1 MTTPIFAATAAVSIL
16 ASGAAMAEA
25 PARPVAP
32 AWPDTY
38 VARLEVLAL
47 LQSLNAN
54 LLSHESATQTLTD
67 WCAAHQ
73 LSTAGRITAQRVKD
87 MDKPADAAVLAALK
101 VAPGTPIRYRRV
113 RLACGERVLSE
124 ADNWY
129 LPSRLTPEMN
139 RLLDETD
146 TPFGVVV
153 KSLAYQRHTLSSA
166 LLYHPLPDGWDL
178 VPPAATAPG
187 KLAIPHALLQHEAV
201 LTAGGAPFSLV
212 VETYTDKILPDR
224 PAEQ

>member
-1 MTTPIFAATAAVSIL
+1 MRMSILAAATVSVL
-16 ASGAAMAEA
+16 ASGAAAAE
-25 PARPVAP
+25 AP

-47 LQSLNAN
+47 VQSLNAN

-67 WCAAHQ
+67 WCAVHH

-87 MDKPADAAVLAALK
+87 VDKPADAAVLAALR

-113 RLACGERVLSE
+113 RLACGDRVLSE

-129 LPSRLTPEMN
+129 LPGRLTPEMN

-146 TPFGVVV
+146 TPFGIVV
-153 KSLAYQRHTLSSA
+153 KSLTYQRHTRSAA
-166 LLYHPLPDGWDL
+166 LLYHPLPDGWDRT
-178 VPPAATAPG
+178 PPSADAPG
-187 KLAIPHALLQHEAV
+187 ALAIPHALLQHEAV
-201 LTAGGAPFSLV
+201 LTTGGAPFSLV
-212 VETYTDKILPDR
+212 IETYTDKILPDR
-224 PAEQ
+224 AAR

>member
-1 MTTPIFAATAAVSIL
+1 MTTPIFAATAAISIL
-16 ASGAAMAEA
+16 ASGAAMAET
-25 PARPVAP
+25 P

-67 WCAAHQ
+67 WCAAHH
-73 LSTAGRITAQRVKD
+73 LSTATKITAQRVKD
-87 MDKPADAAVLAALK
+87 ADKPADAEVLAALK

-113 RLACGERVLSE
+113 RLACGDRVLSE

-129 LPSRLTPEMN
+129 LPGRLTPEMN

-153 KSLAYQRHTLSSA
+153 KSLAYQRHTLSAA

-178 VPPAATAPG
+178 APPAAAAPG

-201 LTAGGAPFSLV
+201 LTTGGAPFSLV

-224 PAEQ
+224 PAGR

>member
-1 MTTPIFAATAAVSIL
+1 MTTPMFAATAAISVL
-16 ASGAAMAEA
+16 ASSAAMADT
-25 PARPVAP
+25 P

-38 VARLEVLAL
+38 VARLEALAL

-67 WCAAHQ
+67 WCAAHH
-73 LSTAGRITAQRVKD
+73 LSTATRITAQRVKD
-87 MDKPADAAVLAALK
+87 QDKPADAEVMAALK

-113 RLACGERVLSE
+113 RLACGDRVLSE

-129 LPSRLTPEMN
+129 LPNRLTPEMN

-153 KSLAYQRHTLSSA
+153 KSLTYQRHTLSAA
-166 LLYHPLPDGWDL
+166 LLFHPLPDGWDL
-178 VPPAATAPG
+178 APPTATAPG
-187 KLAIPHALLQHEAV
+187 RLVIPHALLQHEAV
-201 LTAGGAPFSLV
+201 LTTGGAPFSLV
-212 VETYTDKILPDR
+212 IETYTDKILPDR
-224 PAEQ
+224 AAGR

>member
-1 MTTPIFAATAAVSIL
+1 MTSPIFAATAAVSML
-16 ASGAAMAEA
+16 ASSAAMAEA
-25 PARPVAP
+25 PA
-32 AWPDTY
+32 WPDSY

-47 LQSLNAN
+47 MQSLNAN

-73 LSTAGRITAQRVKD
+73 LSTAGKITAQRVKD
-87 MDKPADAAVLAALK
+87 MDKPADAEVLATLK
-101 VAPGTPIRYRRV
+101 VAPGTPVRYRRV

-129 LPSRLTPEMN
+129 LPGRLTPEMN

-153 KSLAYQRHTLSSA
+153 RSLAYQRHTLSSA

-178 VPPAATAPG
+178 APPSASAPG

-224 PAEQ
+224 PAGP

>member
-1 MTTPIFAATAAVSIL
+1 MTTPMFAATAAVSVL
-16 ASGAAMAEA
+16 ASSAAMAE
-25 PARPVAP
+25 AP

-67 WCAAHQ
+67 WCAAHH
-73 LSTAGRITAQRVKD
+73 LSTAGKITAQRVKD
-87 MDKPADAAVLAALK
+87 E
-101 VAPGTPIRYRRV
+101 PGTPIRYRRV

-129 LPSRLTPEMN
+129 LPGRLTPEMN

-146 TPFGVVV
+146 SPFGVVV
-153 KSLAYQRHTLSSA
+153 KSLAYQRHTLSA
-166 LLYHPLPDGWDL
+166 TLLFHPLPDGWDL
-178 VPPAATAPG
+178 APPAAGAPG
-187 KLAIPHALLQHEAV
+187 RLIIPHALLQHEAV
-201 LTAGGAPFSLV
+201 LTTGGAPFSLV
-212 VETYTDKILPDR
+212 IETYMDKILPDR
-224 PAEQ
+224 AAGR

>member
-1 MTTPIFAATAAVSIL
+1 MTTPVFAATAAISVL
-16 ASGAAMAEA
+16 ASGGAMAES
-25 PARPVAP
+25 P

-47 LQSLNAN
+47 MQSLNAN
-54 LLSHESATQTLTD
+54 LLSHDSATQTLTD

-73 LSTAGRITAQRVKD
+73 LSSAGKITAERVKD
-87 MDKPADAAVLAALK
+87 ADKPADAEVLAALK
-101 VAPGTPIRYRRV
+101 VSPGTPIRYRRV

-129 LPSRLTPEMN
+129 LPGRLTPEMN

-178 VPPAATAPG
+178 APPAANAPG

-224 PAEQ
+224 PAGR

>member
-1 MTTPIFAATAAVSIL
+1 MTTPMFAATAAVSVL
-16 ASGAAMAEA
+16 ASSAAMAE
-25 PARPVAP
+25 AP

-67 WCAAHQ
+67 WCAAHH
-73 LSTAGRITAQRVKD
+73 LSTAGKITAQRVKD
-87 MDKPADAAVLAALK
+87 ADKPAGAEVLVALK
-101 VAPGTPIRYRRV
+101 VEPGTPIRYRRV

-129 LPSRLTPEMN
+129 LPGRLTPEMN

-146 TPFGVVV
+146 SPFGVVV
-153 KSLAYQRHTLSSA
+153 KSLAYQRHTLSA
-166 LLYHPLPDGWDL
+166 TLLFHPLPDGWDL
-178 VPPAATAPG
+178 APPAAGAPG
-187 KLAIPHALLQHEAV
+187 RLIIPHALLQHEAV
-201 LTAGGAPFSLV
+201 LTTGGAPFSLV
-212 VETYTDKILPDR
+212 IETYMDKILPDR
-224 PAEQ
+224 AAGR